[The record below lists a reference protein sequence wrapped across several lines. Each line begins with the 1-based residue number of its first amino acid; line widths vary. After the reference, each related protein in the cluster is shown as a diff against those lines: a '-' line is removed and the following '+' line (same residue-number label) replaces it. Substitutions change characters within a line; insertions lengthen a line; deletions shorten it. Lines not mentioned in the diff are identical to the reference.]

1 MAELTP
7 LEQALVAA
15 VATGELLNVG
25 RAEREIRAE
34 VVRDVLLGRIGDR
47 PDPRGLRLRGAVVL
61 GPLDLDGMRTAV
73 RLRMRGCRF
82 AEGMLLRGA
91 SLPLLD
97 LGGSTVTGLLADD
110 AVVDGSALLWQKFT
124 GLGPI
129 SLVGARVGGKLDLST
144 ARLDGQGGV
153 AMVAD
158 RITVG
163 SDLVLDDVVATG
175 AAAAGTIQLVGAHV
189 GGRLSARRIQASNPS
204 GPAIVAANLHVTD
217 LVDLSKGIDVRGH
230 GREGAMRLVGTR
242 AGSVSLGGAHLVNPD
257 GWALAAH

>member
-1 MAELTP
+1 MAELTS

-15 VATGELLNVG
+15 VASGELLNVTG
-25 RAEREIRAE
+25 RPEREIRAE

-61 GPLDLDGMRTAV
+61 GTLDLDGMRTAV

-110 AVVDGSALLWQKFT
+110 AVVEGSALLWQKFT

-129 SLVGARVGGKLDLST
+129 SLVGARVGGKPARCRPRTAGWGWPGWST
-144 ARLDGQGGV
+144 AGCP
-153 AMVAD
+153 
-158 RITVG
+158 
-163 SDLVLDDVVATG
+163 
-175 AAAAGTIQLVGAHV
+175 AGPG
-189 GGRLSARRIQASNPS
+189 
-204 GPAIVAANLHVTD
+204 
-217 LVDLSKGIDVRGH
+217 
-230 GREGAMRLVGTR
+230 
-242 AGSVSLGGAHLVNPD
+242 
-257 GWALAAH
+257 